1 MSRRLLRSLPR
12 SPFSTPLSGSA
23 RETEDRI
30 RNIFQYKKKR
40 PPILL
45 FVLACALALTC
56 GGLVSCQA
64 RETAETP
71 GPSPLPSVW
80 TEPELGTTSLGTV
93 LGYPMTV
100 THTVEDVNQWYD
112 YQPVHWYDYQVQLPD
127 GTWFHLTGG
136 NAPSFP
142 LDLDGD
148 GQEELITNDPV
159 NGGYLFA
166 YRRYPDGS
174 VRALDLRDAA
184 MDRLGLTGEGYLVLN
199 LEVRPEDKTAAVRS
213 ADDPTQ
219 ELAVLSLS
227 QLLAE
232 TRSGDIL
239 LSAPGEDGMPEPFY
253 SENPIDGSTAYF
265 YQGLNLDGAGGLDD
279 GLVVTSY
286 GPDVGNE
293 TRVEVTLGTGEVL
306 TWTEPEFYFPAAL
319 PGYLSRADRQTL
331 VLELDVPYSNYGAA
345 FYVVLEA
352 EGGALLE
359 QARLEYNNEEQ
370 ALLGNARLQDGADG
384 LQELRVPALYD
395 KWHTPIWNTLTWN
408 GVQFQLVS
416 DGFFTDTYSLRV
428 SDGRTL
434 TLSLRCTPGEDY
446 STDSYDQIQI
456 WEGDALLQTISPS
469 ASQLDRRAPFQGFL
483 ANSPSMN
490 IVDIRD
496 INFDGYEDFGLQC
509 DTTHNEVH
517 AWFVWDAEAG
527 VYQYLT
533 LLGGQLTLDSETRQL
548 EEVWWI
554 DDPAVVNTYV
564 WDEAG
569 QLQLVDSRLQE
580 KGHPAPE
587 IPNS

>member
-1 MSRRLLRSLPR
+1 MPHNFPR

-23 RETEDRI
+23 QEAEDRI

-40 PPILL
+40 PPLL
-45 FVLACALALTC
+45 FFVLACILALSC
-56 GGLVSCQA
+56 GGLVSCQTQA
-64 RETAETP
+64 VEEETDQNAP
-71 GPSPLPSVW
+71 AIPSVW

-100 THTVEDVNQWYD
+100 THTVEAVNQWYD

-142 LDLDGD
+142 LDLDED

-184 MDRLGLTGEGYLVLN
+184 MDRLGLTGEGYLALN

-219 ELAVLSLS
+219 ELAVFPLS
-227 QLLAE
+227 QLLSE

-253 SENPIDGSTAYF
+253 CENSIDGSKARF
-265 YQGLNLDGAGGLDD
+265 YEGMDLDGTGGLDD
-279 GLVVTSY
+279 ALVVTSY

-293 TRVEVTLGTGEVL
+293 TRVEATLGTGEVL
-306 TWTEPEFYFPAAL
+306 TWTEPGFYFPAAL
-319 PGYLSRADRQTL
+319 PGYLSRTDRQAL
-331 VLELDVPYSNYGAA
+331 VLELNVPYSSYGAA

-359 QARLEYNNEEQ
+359 RARLGFNEAGFVQ
-370 ALLGNARLQDGADG
+370 SACLQDGADG
-384 LQELRVPALYD
+384 LQTLRVPVLYD
-395 KWHTPIWNTLTWN
+395 TQHTPIWHTLTWN
-408 GVQFQLVS
+408 GTQFQFVS
-416 DGFFTDTYSLRV
+416 DGFFTDTYALRV

-469 ASQLDRRAPFQGFL
+469 ASQLDSRAPFQGFL
-483 ANSPSMN
+483 ANPIGLN
-490 IVDIRD
+490 DVDIRD

-533 LLGGQLTLDSETRQL
+533 LLRGQLTLDSETRQL

-580 KGHPAPE
+580 
-587 IPNS
+587 

>member
-1 MSRRLLRSLPR
+1 MPR
-12 SPFSTPLSGSA
+12 EFPCSPFSTPLSGSA
-23 RETEDRI
+23 QEAEERI
-30 RNIFQYKKKR
+30 RNIFQYQKKR
-40 PPILL
+40 PPFL
-45 FVLACALALTC
+45 FFALACALALSC

-100 THTVEDVNQWYD
+100 THTVEAVNQWYD

-434 TLSLRCTPGEDY
+434 TLSLRCTTGEDY
-446 STDSYDQIQI
+446 FTDSYDQIQI

>member
-1 MSRRLLRSLPR
+1 MPR
-12 SPFSTPLSGSA
+12 EFPCSPFSTPLSGSA
-23 RETEDRI
+23 QEAEERI
-30 RNIFQYKKKR
+30 RNIFQYQKKR
-40 PPILL
+40 PPFL
-45 FVLACALALTC
+45 FFALACALALSC

-100 THTVEDVNQWYD
+100 THTVEEVNQWYD

-434 TLSLRCTPGEDY
+434 TLSLRCTTGEDY
-446 STDSYDQIQI
+446 FTDSYDQIQI

>member
-1 MSRRLLRSLPR
+1 MPRDFPR

-23 RETEDRI
+23 RETEERI
-30 RNIFQYKKKR
+30 RNIFQYQKKR
-40 PPILL
+40 PPIPFFLA
-45 FVLACALALTC
+45 ACALALFC

-64 RETAETP
+64 QTAEETDQNAP
-71 GPSPLPSVW
+71 TIPSAW
-80 TEPELGTTSLGTV
+80 TEPELGTSSLGEV

-100 THTVEDVNQWYD
+100 THTVEEVNQWYD

-174 VRALDLRDAA
+174 VQALDLRDAA

-219 ELAVLSLS
+219 ELAVFPLS
-227 QLLAE
+227 QLLSE

-253 SENPIDGSTAYF
+253 CENSIDGSKARF
-265 YQGLNLDGAGGLDD
+265 YEGMDLDGTGGLDD
-279 GLVVTSY
+279 ALVVTSY
-286 GPDVGNE
+286 GADMDNE
-293 TRVEVTLGTGEVL
+293 TRVEATLGTGEVL
-306 TWTEPEFYFPAAL
+306 TWTEPGFYFPAAL
-319 PGYLSRADRQTL
+319 SGYLSRTDRQSL
-331 VLELDVPYSNYGAA
+331 VLELNVPYSSYGAA

-434 TLSLRCTPGEDY
+434 TLSLRCTTGEDY
-446 STDSYDQIQI
+446 FTDSYDQIQI

-580 KGHPAPE
+580 
-587 IPNS
+587 

>member
-1 MSRRLLRSLPR
+1 MDSFPR
-12 SPFSTPLSGSA
+12 TPFSTPLSGSA
-23 RETEDRI
+23 REAEGRI
-30 RNIFQYKKKR
+30 RNKYQKKR
-40 PPILL
+40 PPALL
-45 FVLACALALTC
+45 LALSCALALTC

-219 ELAVLSLS
+219 ERAALALP

-517 AWFVWDAEAG
+517 AWFIWDGEAG
-527 VYQYLT
+527 SYRYLT

-569 QLQLVDSRLQE
+569 QLQLIGSRPQ
-580 KGHPAPE
+580 G
-587 IPNS
+587 

>member
-1 MSRRLLRSLPR
+1 MPRDFPR

-23 RETEDRI
+23 RETEERI
-30 RNIFQYKKKR
+30 RNIFQYQKKR
-40 PPILL
+40 PPIPFFLA
-45 FVLACALALTC
+45 ACALALFC

-64 RETAETP
+64 QTAEETDQNAP
-71 GPSPLPSVW
+71 TIPSAW
-80 TEPELGTTSLGTV
+80 TEPELGTSSLGEV

-100 THTVEDVNQWYD
+100 THTVEEVNQWYD

-219 ELAVLSLS
+219 ELAVFPLS
-227 QLLAE
+227 QLLSE

-253 SENPIDGSTAYF
+253 CENSIDGSKARF
-265 YQGLNLDGAGGLDD
+265 YEGIDLDGTGGLDD
-279 GLVVTSY
+279 ALVVTSY
-286 GPDVGNE
+286 GADMDNE
-293 TRVEVTLGTGEVL
+293 TRVEATLGTGEVL
-306 TWTEPEFYFPAAL
+306 TWTEPGFYFPVAL
-319 PGYLSRADRQTL
+319 SGYLSRTDRQSL
-331 VLELDVPYSNYGAA
+331 VLELNVPYSSYGAA

-359 QARLEYNNEEQ
+359 QARLEYDNDEQ
-370 ALLGNARLQDGADG
+370 SLLGYACLQDGADG

-408 GVQFQLVS
+408 GAQFQLVS

-517 AWFVWDAEAG
+517 TWFIWDGEAG
-527 VYQYLT
+527 SYRYLT

-569 QLQLVDSRLQE
+569 QLQLVDIRLQE
-580 KGHPAPE
+580 
-587 IPNS
+587 

>member
-1 MSRRLLRSLPR
+1 MPR
-12 SPFSTPLSGSA
+12 EFPCSPFSTPLSGSA
-23 RETEDRI
+23 QEAEERI
-30 RNIFQYKKKR
+30 RNIFQYQKKR
-40 PPILL
+40 PPFL
-45 FVLACALALTC
+45 FFALACALALSC

-286 GPDVGNE
+286 GPGVGNE

-434 TLSLRCTPGEDY
+434 TLSLRCTTGEDY
-446 STDSYDQIQI
+446 FTDSYDQIQI

>member
-1 MSRRLLRSLPR
+1 M
-12 SPFSTPLSGSA
+12 
-23 RETEDRI
+23 
-30 RNIFQYKKKR
+30 
-40 PPILL
+40 
-45 FVLACALALTC
+45 
-56 GGLVSCQA
+56 SCQA

-71 GPSPLPSVW
+71 GPSPLPSAW
-80 TEPELGTTSLGTV
+80 MEPELGTSSLGEV

-100 THTVEDVNQWYD
+100 THTVEEVNQWYD

-142 LDLDGD
+142 LDLDED

-293 TRVEVTLGTGEVL
+293 TRLEVTLGTGEVL
-306 TWTEPEFYFPAAL
+306 TWTEPGFYFPAAL
-319 PGYLSRADRQTL
+319 PGYLSRTDRQSL
-331 VLELDVPYSNYGAA
+331 VLELNVPYSSYGAA

-384 LQELRVPALYD
+384 LQELRVP
-395 KWHTPIWNTLTWN
+395 
-408 GVQFQLVS
+408 
-416 DGFFTDTYSLRV
+416 
-428 SDGRTL
+428 
-434 TLSLRCTPGEDY
+434 
-446 STDSYDQIQI
+446 
-456 WEGDALLQTISPS
+456 
-469 ASQLDRRAPFQGFL
+469 DRK
-483 ANSPSMN
+483 S
-490 IVDIRD
+490 
-496 INFDGYEDFGLQC
+496 
-509 DTTHNEVH
+509 
-517 AWFVWDAEAG
+517 
-527 VYQYLT
+527 
-533 LLGGQLTLDSETRQL
+533 
-548 EEVWWI
+548 
-554 DDPAVVNTYV
+554 VV
-564 WDEAG
+564 
-569 QLQLVDSRLQE
+569 
-580 KGHPAPE
+580 
-587 IPNS
+587 

>member
-1 MSRRLLRSLPR
+1 MPR
-12 SPFSTPLSGSA
+12 EFPCSPFSTPLSGSA
-23 RETEDRI
+23 REAEERI
-30 RNIFQYKKKR
+30 RNIFQYQKKR
-40 PPILL
+40 PPFL
-45 FVLACALALTC
+45 FFALACALALSC

-434 TLSLRCTPGEDY
+434 TLSLRCTTGEDY
-446 STDSYDQIQI
+446 FTDSYDQIQI

>member
-80 TEPELGTTSLGTV
+80 TEPELGITSLGTV

-434 TLSLRCTPGEDY
+434 TLSLRCTTGEDY
-446 STDSYDQIQI
+446 FTDSYDQIQI

-469 ASQLDRRAPFQGFL
+469 ASQLDSRAPFQGFL
-483 ANSPSMN
+483 ANPIGLN
-490 IVDIRD
+490 DVDIRD

-509 DTTHNEVH
+509 DSTHNEVH

-564 WDEAG
+564 WDEDG
-569 QLQLVDSRLQE
+569 QLQLIDSRPQ
-580 KGHPAPE
+580 G
-587 IPNS
+587 

>member
-1 MSRRLLRSLPR
+1 MKNTSLPR

-23 RETEDRI
+23 RETEERI

-40 PPILL
+40 PPVL
-45 FVLACALALTC
+45 FLALACALALLC

-80 TEPELGTTSLGTV
+80 TEPKLGTTSLGTV

-100 THTVEDVNQWYD
+100 THTVEEVNQWYD

-239 LSAPGEDGMPEPFY
+239 LSAPREDGMPEPFY

-293 TRVEVTLGTGEVL
+293 TRLEVTLGTGEVL
-306 TWTEPEFYFPAAL
+306 TWTEPGFYFPAAL
-319 PGYLSRADRQTL
+319 PGYLSRTDQQSLA
-331 VLELDVPYSNYGAA
+331 LELDVAYSNYGSA
-345 FYVVLEA
+345 FYVVLEV
-352 EGGALLE
+352 EGSSLLE

-370 ALLGNARLQDGADG
+370 ALLGNACLQDGADG
-384 LQELRVPALYD
+384 LQEVRVPALYD

-408 GVQFQLVS
+408 GAQFQLVS

-434 TLSLRCTPGEDY
+434 TLSLRCTTGEDY
-446 STDSYDQIQI
+446 FTDSYDQIQI

-469 ASQLDRRAPFQGFL
+469 ASQLDSRAPFQGFL
-483 ANSPSMN
+483 ANPIGLN
-490 IVDIRD
+490 DVDIRD

-509 DTTHNEVH
+509 DNTHNEVH

-533 LLGGQLTLDSETRQL
+533 LLGGQLTLDSEARQL
-548 EEVWWI
+548 EEIWWI

-569 QLQLVDSRLQE
+569 QLQLVDSQLQE
-580 KGHPAPE
+580 
-587 IPNS
+587 

>member
-1 MSRRLLRSLPR
+1 MPREFPR

-40 PPILL
+40 PPLL
-45 FVLACALALTC
+45 FFVLACILALSC

-100 THTVEDVNQWYD
+100 THTVEETNQWYD
-112 YQPVHWYDYQVQLPD
+112 YQPVHWYNYQVQLPD
-127 GTWFHLTGG
+127 GTWFLLDTV
-136 NAPSFP
+136 NQPLVP
-142 LDLDGD
+142 LDLNGD
-148 GQEELITNDPV
+148 RQLELLEDAPDSTYLGITYQDT
-159 NGGYLFA
+159 
-166 YRRYPDGS
+166 DGS
-174 VRALDLRDAA
+174 VRTVNLGATALDLLEVPLDQR
-184 MDRLGLTGEGYLVLN
+184 EQLVLS
-199 LEVRPEDKTAAVRS
+199 VPPEGDEAALYS
-213 ADDPTQ
+213 LDDPAQ
-219 ELAVLSLS
+219 ILSTVPLS
-227 QLLAE
+227 TLMAE

-293 TRVEVTLGTGEVL
+293 TRLEVTLGTGEVL
-306 TWTEPEFYFPAAL
+306 TWTEPGFYFPAAL
-319 PGYLSRADRQTL
+319 PGYLSRTDRQSL
-331 VLELDVPYSNYGAA
+331 ALELDVAYSNYGSA
-345 FYVVLEA
+345 FYVVLEV
-352 EGGALLE
+352 EGSSLLE

-370 ALLGNARLQDGADG
+370 ALLGNACLQDGADG
-384 LQELRVPALYD
+384 LQELRIPALYD

-408 GVQFQLVS
+408 GAQFQLVS
-416 DGFFTDTYSLRV
+416 DGFFTDTYALRV

-483 ANSPSMN
+483 ANPIGLN
-490 IVDIRD
+490 DVDIRD

-517 AWFVWDAEAG
+517 AWFIWDGEAG
-527 VYQYLT
+527 AYRYLT
-533 LLGGQLTLDSETRQL
+533 LLGGQLTLDPENRQL
-548 EEVWWI
+548 EEIWWI

-580 KGHPAPE
+580 
-587 IPNS
+587 

>member
-1 MSRRLLRSLPR
+1 MPHNFPR

-23 RETEDRI
+23 REAEERI
-30 RNIFQYKKKR
+30 RNIFQYKKTR
-40 PPILL
+40 PPLL
-45 FVLACALALTC
+45 FFVLACILALFC
-56 GGLVSCQA
+56 GGLVSCQTQA
-64 RETAETP
+64 VEEETDQNAP
-71 GPSPLPSVW
+71 AIPSAW

-100 THTVEDVNQWYD
+100 THTVEEVNQWYD

-253 SENPIDGSTAYF
+253 CENSIDGSTAYF

-293 TRVEVTLGTGEVL
+293 TRVEATLGTGEVL
-306 TWTEPEFYFPAAL
+306 TWTEPGFYFPAAL
-319 PGYLSRADRQTL
+319 PGYLSRTDRQAL
-331 VLELDVPYSNYGAA
+331 VLELNVPYSSYGAA

-359 QARLEYNNEEQ
+359 RARLGFNEAGFVQ
-370 ALLGNARLQDGADG
+370 SACLQDGADG
-384 LQELRVPALYD
+384 LQTLRVPVLYD
-395 KWHTPIWNTLTWN
+395 TQHTPIWHTLTWN
-408 GVQFQLVS
+408 GTQFQFVS
-416 DGFFTDTYSLRV
+416 DGFFTDTYALRV

-456 WEGDALLQTISPS
+456 WEGDALLQTISPN

-483 ANSPSMN
+483 VNPTGLN
-490 IVDIRD
+490 DVDIRD

-509 DTTHNEVH
+509 DSTHNEVH

-533 LLGGQLTLDSETRQL
+533 LLRGQLTLDSETRQL

-580 KGHPAPE
+580 
-587 IPNS
+587 

>member
-1 MSRRLLRSLPR
+1 MPR
-12 SPFSTPLSGSA
+12 EFPCSPFSTPLSGSA
-23 RETEDRI
+23 QEAEERI
-30 RNIFQYKKKR
+30 RNIFQYQKKR
-40 PPILL
+40 PPFL
-45 FVLACALALTC
+45 FFALACALALSC

-100 THTVEDVNQWYD
+100 THTVEEVNQWYD

-286 GPDVGNE
+286 GPGVGNE

-434 TLSLRCTPGEDY
+434 TLSLRCTTGEDY
-446 STDSYDQIQI
+446 FTDSYDQIQI

>member
-40 PPILL
+40 PPLLL
-45 FVLACALALTC
+45 FILACALALTC

-434 TLSLRCTPGEDY
+434 TLSLRCTTGEDY
-446 STDSYDQIQI
+446 FTDSYDQIQI

>member
-1 MSRRLLRSLPR
+1 MDSFPR
-12 SPFSTPLSGSA
+12 TPFSTPLSGSA

-40 PPILL
+40 PPILVL
-45 FVLACALALTC
+45 ALACALALLC

-71 GPSPLPSVW
+71 GPSPLPSAW
-80 TEPELGTTSLGTV
+80 MEPELGTSSLGEV

-100 THTVEDVNQWYD
+100 THTVEEVNQWYD

-213 ADDPTQ
+213 ADAPTQ
-219 ELAVLSLS
+219 ELAVFPLS
-227 QLLAE
+227 QLLSE

-293 TRVEVTLGTGEVL
+293 TRLEVTLGTGEVL
-306 TWTEPEFYFPAAL
+306 TWTEPGFYFPAAL
-319 PGYLSRADRQTL
+319 PGYLSRTDRQSL
-331 VLELDVPYSNYGAA
+331 ALELDVAYSNYGSA
-345 FYVVLEA
+345 FYVVLEV
-352 EGGALLE
+352 EGSSLLE

-370 ALLGNARLQDGADG
+370 ALLGNACLQDGADG

-408 GVQFQLVS
+408 GAQFQLVS
-416 DGFFTDTYSLRV
+416 DGFFTDTYALRV

-469 ASQLDRRAPFQGFL
+469 ASHLDRRAPFRGFL
-483 ANSPSMN
+483 ANPIGLN
-490 IVDIRD
+490 DVDIRD

-509 DTTHNEVH
+509 DSTHNEVH
-517 AWFVWDAEAG
+517 AWFVWDGEAG
-527 VYQYLT
+527 AYRYLT
-533 LLGGQLTLDSETRQL
+533 LLGGQLTLDPENRQL

-554 DDPAVVNTYV
+554 DAPAVVNTYV

-569 QLQLVDSRLQE
+569 QLQLLDS
-580 KGHPAPE
+580 HPQA
-587 IPNS
+587 

>member
-1 MSRRLLRSLPR
+1 
-12 SPFSTPLSGSA
+12 
-23 RETEDRI
+23 
-30 RNIFQYKKKR
+30 
-40 PPILL
+40 
-45 FVLACALALTC
+45 
-56 GGLVSCQA
+56 
-64 RETAETP
+64 
-71 GPSPLPSVW
+71 
-80 TEPELGTTSLGTV
+80 
-93 LGYPMTV
+93 
-100 THTVEDVNQWYD
+100 
-112 YQPVHWYDYQVQLPD
+112 
-127 GTWFHLTGG
+127 
-136 NAPSFP
+136 
-142 LDLDGD
+142 
-148 GQEELITNDPV
+148 
-159 NGGYLFA
+159 
-166 YRRYPDGS
+166 
-174 VRALDLRDAA
+174 
-184 MDRLGLTGEGYLVLN
+184 
-199 LEVRPEDKTAAVRS
+199 
-213 ADDPTQ
+213 
-219 ELAVLSLS
+219 
-227 QLLAE
+227 
-232 TRSGDIL
+232 
-239 LSAPGEDGMPEPFY
+239 MPEPFY

-517 AWFVWDAEAG
+517 AWFIWDGEAG
-527 VYQYLT
+527 SYRYLT

-569 QLQLVDSRLQE
+569 QLQLIGSRPQ
-580 KGHPAPE
+580 G
-587 IPNS
+587 

>member
-1 MSRRLLRSLPR
+1 MPR
-12 SPFSTPLSGSA
+12 EFPCSPFSTPLSGSA
-23 RETEDRI
+23 QEAEERI
-30 RNIFQYKKKR
+30 RNIFQYQKKR
-40 PPILL
+40 PPFL
-45 FVLACALALTC
+45 FFALACALALSC

-100 THTVEDVNQWYD
+100 THTVEEVNQWYD

-306 TWTEPEFYFPAAL
+306 TWTEPGFYFPAAL

-331 VLELDVPYSNYGAA
+331 VLELDVAYSNYGSA
-345 FYVVLEA
+345 FYVVLEV
-352 EGGALLE
+352 EGSSLLE

-370 ALLGNARLQDGADG
+370 ALLGNACLQDGADG

-434 TLSLRCTPGEDY
+434 TLSLRCTTGEDY
-446 STDSYDQIQI
+446 FTDSYDQIQI

-483 ANSPSMN
+483 ANSPSMY

-496 INFDGYEDFGLQC
+496 IYFDGYEDFGLQC

-517 AWFVWDAEAG
+517 AWFIWDGEAG
-527 VYQYLT
+527 SYRYLT

-569 QLQLVDSRLQE
+569 QLQLVDSRRQE

>member
-469 ASQLDRRAPFQGFL
+469 ASQLDSRAPFQGFL
-483 ANSPSMN
+483 ANPIGLN
-490 IVDIRD
+490 DVDIRD
-496 INFDGYEDFGLQC
+496 INFDGHEDFGLQC

-517 AWFVWDAEAG
+517 AWFIWDGEAG
-527 VYQYLT
+527 SYRYLT

-569 QLQLVDSRLQE
+569 QLQLIGSRPQ
-580 KGHPAPE
+580 G
-587 IPNS
+587 

>member
-1 MSRRLLRSLPR
+1 MDSFPR
-12 SPFSTPLSGSA
+12 TPFSTPLSGSA

-434 TLSLRCTPGEDY
+434 TLSLRCTTGEDY
-446 STDSYDQIQI
+446 FTDSYDQIQI

>member
-1 MSRRLLRSLPR
+1 MPR
-12 SPFSTPLSGSA
+12 EFPCSPFSTPLSGSA
-23 RETEDRI
+23 QEAEERI
-30 RNIFQYKKKR
+30 RNIFQYQKKR
-40 PPILL
+40 PPFL
-45 FVLACALALTC
+45 FFALACALALSC

-434 TLSLRCTPGEDY
+434 TLSLRCTTGEDY
-446 STDSYDQIQI
+446 FTDSYDQIQI

>member
-434 TLSLRCTPGEDY
+434 TLSLRCTTGEDY
-446 STDSYDQIQI
+446 FTDSYDQIQI